1 MRYIKCGDFKKGK
14 NMSAYIDIIFLISV
28 VVFVLF
34 RLYSVLGTRP
44 DNENKVVFLSKED
57 FKKVNPDLA
66 KEIATKL
73 NLVDEKEDE
82 NCDFLSQIPNF
93 NRNDFCTRASKVF
106 EMVLNAFACN
116 DEKTLKMLMD
126 KKLFTKFKKIMQ
138 QRQEDKLCAETDLI
152 KIENISIENAIVNE
166 NGIANIVVKFIS
178 EQINILKNAAGEV
191 IEGDENFVQKI
202 TDVWTF
208 EKDINSP
215 SRVWLLTSTKKS

>member
-1 MRYIKCGDFKKGK
+1 MRIVLKG
-14 NMSAYIDIIFLISV
+14 MEMPTDIIFLIAI

-34 RLYSVLGTRP
+34 KLYSTLGTST
-44 DNENKVVFLSKED
+44 EVEKKVVIISNED
-57 FKKVNPDLA
+57 LKKVHPELE
-66 KEIATKL
+66 KEIVSRL
-73 NLVDEKEDE
+73 NLVAE
-82 NCDFLSQIPNF
+82 NNVENNDVLGKIPGF
-93 NRNDFCTRASKVF
+93 NSNDFCCRAAKVF

-138 QRQEDKLCAETDLI
+138 TRQEENICAETDII
-152 KIENISIENAIVNE
+152 KIENVSIENASVKE
-166 NGIANIVVKFIS
+166 DGIANIVVKFVS

-215 SRVWLLTSTKKS
+215 SKIWLLTSTKKS